1 MVLDIFDHSQ
11 LTVLR
16 NINIVA
22 AVLHACLALS
32 ALSVV
37 LDKGAIEVP
46 VFWGTAQWNST
57 ECALQGYGESVP
69 VCPNLDP
76 EADGRHQLKLN
87 FSVLLICSQC
97 ITTAGH
103 ILQAWLSR
111 PGTWFVRWV
120 FEYGIKAIS
129 WGEYVFTAALTNH
142 VLLYYS
148 GQLDIR
154 AQIIGYAAQ
163 GTLMIIGL
171 TQDLF
176 RHWSLTA
183 PREVSVCKIVIVGL
197 FVLGFFNLMSV
208 WFPSLYVLWFNT
220 PADQTPPSFV
230 KWIVLFEFLLYSSFG
245 FVQLYFFVPYIL
257 KTTEQYT
264 PRYLQEQLV
273 LDGLSFLSKL
283 LLNVAFSTCFVYQV
297 CGGDE

>member
-1 MVLDIFDHSQ
+1 MEILDR

-22 AVLHACLALS
+22 AVLHATLAIS

-37 LDKGAIEVP
+37 FDKGSIQVP
-46 VFWGTAQWNST
+46 VFWGTARWNST
-57 ECALQGYGESVP
+57 ECELQGYGEGVP

-76 EADGRHQLKLN
+76 EADGRHQLKLD

-97 ITTAGH
+97 ITTGGH
-103 ILQAWLSR
+103 VLQAWLAR

-129 WGEYVFTAALTNH
+129 WAEYVFTAALTNH
-142 VLLYYS
+142 LLLYFS
-148 GQLDIR
+148 GQLDVR

-163 GTLMIIGL
+163 ATLMVIGL

-183 PREVSVCKIVIVGL
+183 PREAPVCKVVILCL

-220 PADQTPPSFV
+220 PTDQTPPSFV
-230 KWIVLFEFLLYSSFG
+230 KWIVLLEFLLYSSFG
-245 FVQLYFFVPYIL
+245 FVQLYFFIPYL
-257 KTTEQYT
+257 LRDADQYT
-264 PRYLQEQLV
+264 PRYLEEQLA
-273 LDGLSFLSKL
+273 LDGLSFLAKL